1 MTKLEYIRESHRQT
15 NRKAW
20 LALDG
25 VYFRLK
31 KKNVLL
37 AYLWK
42 PFVWISYGIVWFISR
57 LAFVVTLLSDIK
69 YSIHFM
75 ECDIAEQRLDYTDA
89 RKYLEKKQEEYK
101 RRLSYGNYSKKQR
114 DSHGT
119 ISASSGLIE
128 RK

>member
-75 ECDIAEQRLDYTDA
+75 ECDIAEQGLDYTDA
-89 RKYLEKKQEEYK
+89 RKYLEKSK
-101 RRLSYGNYSKKQR
+101 RNTNGGYLMV
-114 DSHGT
+114 T
-119 ISASSGLIE
+119 IPKNNEIHMELYLHRAA
-128 RK
+128 